1 VRSRFKPTVRQL
13 QDEEPAQWFERI
25 SRVSPHSGRYHCAA
39 DSALRREARSASFG
53 DGEHHAEIVR
63 IRAVVAKRCAQ
74 KALKRVSH
82 LNGIVPLTA
91 TPLRRR
97 TSIPFMQCW

>member
-13 QDEEPAQWFERI
+13 QDEEPAQGFDASAGSIRI
-25 SRVSPHSGRYHCAA
+25 QVDIAAPA

-63 IRAVVAKRCAQ
+63 IRAVVECE
-74 KALKRVSH
+74 ALRSE
-82 LNGIVPLTA
+82 GP
-91 TPLRRR
+91 
-97 TSIPFMQCW
+97 

>member
-1 VRSRFKPTVRQL
+1 MVRTHQPGQSAFRS
-13 QDEEPAQWFERI
+13 I
-25 SRVSPHSGRYHCAA
+25 S
-39 DSALRREARSASFG
+39 LRPQTARSGARRDQRHSETASTTPKSCAF
-53 DGEHHAEIVR
+53 APSSS
-63 IRAVVAKRCAQ
+63 AKRCAQ

-82 LNGIVPLTA
+82 LNGIVPLTT